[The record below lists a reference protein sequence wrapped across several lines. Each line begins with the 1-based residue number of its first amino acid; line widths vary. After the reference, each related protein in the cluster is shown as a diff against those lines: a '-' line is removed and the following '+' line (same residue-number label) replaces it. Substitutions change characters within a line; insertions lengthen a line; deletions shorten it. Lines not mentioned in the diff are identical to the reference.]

1 MLETLT
7 RKIAGYTREQCLHG
21 IDDCHATLKVGEYP
35 YHSPYAQKLWTEIDL
50 MRARM
55 LALDKW
61 RKA

>member
-21 IDDCHATLKVGEYP
+21 IADCQATLKEGGYP

-50 MRARM
+50 MCVRM
-55 LALDKW
+55 LALDKR
-61 RKA
+61 RKV